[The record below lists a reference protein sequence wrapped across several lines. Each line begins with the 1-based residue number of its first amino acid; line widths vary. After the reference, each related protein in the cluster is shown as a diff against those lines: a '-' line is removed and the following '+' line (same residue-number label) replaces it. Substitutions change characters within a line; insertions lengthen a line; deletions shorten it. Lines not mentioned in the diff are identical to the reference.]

1 MSDRDKR
8 AAINLAIA
16 LMENRIGEIAFNANL
31 EEFYAAD
38 LPVTRS
44 ASKERKR
51 LKKAIEVLEE
61 LAIGKE
67 PISETLNILNYIGEA
82 NY

>member
-1 MSDRDKR
+1 MNDKEKR
-8 AAINLAIA
+8 SALKLAVN
-16 LMENRIGEIAFNANL
+16 LMEKRIGEVAFHANL
-31 EEFYAAD
+31 ESMYGAD

-44 ASKERKR
+44 ASKERER